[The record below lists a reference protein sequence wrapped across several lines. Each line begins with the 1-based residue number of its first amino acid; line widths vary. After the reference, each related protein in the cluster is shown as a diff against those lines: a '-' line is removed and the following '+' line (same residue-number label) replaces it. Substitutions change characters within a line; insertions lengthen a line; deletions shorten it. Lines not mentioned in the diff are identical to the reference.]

1 MDKLFKGVVKF
12 REEDFE
18 AHKELFESLG
28 RNQKPHTLFIGCADS
43 RVVPDLITRT
53 MPGELFLS
61 LIHI

>member
-28 RNQKPHTLFIGCADS
+28 RSSSSPWVEIRSHIHSLSAVQIRALY
-43 RVVPDLITRT
+43 RT
-53 MPGELFLS
+53 
-61 LIHI
+61 